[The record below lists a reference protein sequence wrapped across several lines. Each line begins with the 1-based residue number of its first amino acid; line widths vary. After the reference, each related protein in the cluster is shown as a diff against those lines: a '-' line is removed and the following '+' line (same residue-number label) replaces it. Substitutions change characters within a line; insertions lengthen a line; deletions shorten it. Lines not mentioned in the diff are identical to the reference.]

1 MSCRRPRPRL
11 DIHAHQDVVSGQW
24 VVWTRS
30 GRALLRPGRHPRTGS
45 KDGWT
50 SETDQSF

>member
-11 DIHAHQDVVSGQW
+11 DIHAHRDVGTDQW

-30 GRALLRPGRHPRTGS
+30 GRALLRPGRHLHVGP
-45 KDGWT
+45 KDGWG
-50 SETDQSF
+50 SAPDQSF